1 MQIFV
6 RSPSGRMISLR
17 VYPDETLYDV
27 KKKIMEKHNF
37 VFNGVQMED
46 NHTTL
51 ADYSIQHQSTLD
63 LLEKMQIHIK
73 ETLQGLTFTV
83 DVDSSDTI
91 DNIKDKIE
99 NNDGFPKGRQC
110 LIFANEQLEGKRT
123 LAEYN
128 ICKESTLLLVLH
140 PIPGLMRI
148 SVKTQL
154 GTTIALAV
162 NSSDTVDNVKVKIH
176 EKDGI
181 PPDQQRLIYHGK
193 QLEDGRTL
201 ADYDIE
207 WVYCSYGA
215 PASRFLRW
223 MPYMFTQQ

>member
-6 RSPSGRMISLR
+6 RSPSGRMISLG
-17 VYPDETLYDV
+17 VYPDETLHSI
-27 KKKIMEKHNF
+27 KQKIMEKHNF

-91 DNIKDKIE
+91 DKIKSKIE
-99 NNDGFPKGRQC
+99 NNHGFPKGRQC

-123 LAEYN
+123 LAQYN
-128 ICKESTLLLVLH
+128 ICKESTLLLVLY
-140 PIPGLMRI
+140 PCLRGSMQIYVKMPERENTI
-148 SVKTQL
+148 SFN
-154 GTTIALAV
+154 AE
-162 NSSDTVDNVKVKIH
+162 SSDTINNIKVKIYEMVGTCPTH
-176 EKDGI
+176 
-181 PPDQQRLIYHGK
+181 QRIIFAGR
-193 QLEDGRTL
+193 QLEDLRTL
-201 ADYDIE
+201 AYYNIKNE
-207 WVYCSYGA
+207 STLHLVRRLCGC
-215 PASRFLRW
+215 
-223 MPYMFTQQ
+223 